1 MVRFK
6 KYSQNPNPKVIEA
19 NCYELVLN
27 PDQYCQWLTLITL
40 VSAHSYHS
48 YWNYSVYTSQ
58 KQGIAWSTVSGH
70 LEFVYIEKVNAIEG

>member
-27 PDQYCQWLTLITL
+27 PDQYCQCLTLITL
-40 VSAHSYHS
+40 VSAHSYI
-48 YWNYSVYTSQ
+48 WNYSVYTSQ
-58 KQGIAWSTVSGH
+58 KQGIAWSTVSGY
-70 LEFVYIEKVNAIEG
+70 LEFVYIEKLNAIEG